1 MAELKQRLD
10 SLLPIWEIK
19 VKKLRIGVVGLGGM
33 RKKRGYRCWRQRLT
47 GRYKVVVAYAR
58 ESPAN
63 L

>member
-10 SLLPIWEIK
+10 SLLAHLEIK
-19 VKKLRIGVVGLGGM
+19 VKKLRIGVVGLGGIAQ
-33 RKKRGYRCWRQRLT
+33 KRGYRCWRQRLT
-47 GRYKVVVAYAR
+47 GCYKEPGRLAR